1 MITIQELLY
10 NRGLD
15 KNAQTKLVRHKDKRF
30 DLYYIYKSSPDLFLD
45 YQCSQ
50 ENDVFRD
57 CEYIVSFIGEEN
69 NLARFIGVYKV
80 LDRKPYNGTLNIE
93 GREFRYKFLYLM
105 CEVEDFEDLKDRVI
119 IRWENA
125 ISWHQWIKNEM
136 EVVEIS
142 PGLHYKHFT
151 DYFDI
156 IISFG
161 ELQEIIINQY
171 KDWKIALSSVKGVYL
186 ITDTFS
192 GKLYVGSAYGDDGI
206 WGRWKSYVHTNGHG
220 GNKMLKSLID
230 EDWEY
235 AVKYFRFS
243 ILTILPTTT
252 TTYEVIKKEQLFK
265 RKLGSN
271 SFGLNNN

>member
-1 MITIQELLY
+1 M
-10 NRGLD
+10 
-15 KNAQTKLVRHKDKRF
+15 KLK
-30 DLYYIYKSSPDLFLD
+30 LETTPNIFLK
-45 YQCSQ
+45 YQCAQ

-69 NLARFIGVYKV
+69 NLARFIGVYKIIHK
-80 LDRKPYNGTLNIE
+80 KPNSGILSIE
-93 GREFRYKFLYLM
+93 GREFCYKFFYHM
-105 CEVEDFEDLKDRVI
+105 SEIDGFDDLKERVI
-119 IRWENA
+119 IRWDNA
-125 ISWHQWIKNEM
+125 ISWHQWIKNLM

-142 PGLHYKHFT
+142 PGINYQLFT

-161 ELQEIIINQY
+161 ELQDIIINQY
-171 KDWKIALSSVKGVYL
+171 KDWRIALSSVKGVYL
-186 ITDTFS
+186 ITDTLS

-206 WGRWKSYVHTNGHG
+206 WGRWKNYVSTNGHG

-230 EDWEY
+230 VDWEY

-243 ILTILPTTT
+243 ILAILSKTTT
-252 TTYEVIKKEQLFK
+252 TDEVIKKEQLFK